1 MLYLNINQLK
11 IDTKESQL
19 VNLSF
24 DISSSTALIG
34 ESGSGKSL
42 TLKAIL
48 NLLPSKLNV
57 IKEFDSNFDLNY
69 DTIGFIPQNPFTSLS
84 TMTKV
89 KDQFFCSKEKIV
101 EVLKLVNLDETV
113 LNKFPNQ
120 LSGGQIQRVVIAIA
134 LSRNIK
140 LLLLD
145 EPTTALD
152 NENKENIIN
161 LISKLQKELNILTL
175 FVTHDIES
183 IKDLCENIVVLN
195 KGEIVEQGLTK
206 NILES
211 AKNEYTQ
218 KLIDSTFKNKNF
230 RN

>member
-1 MLYLNINQLK
+1 MSYLNINQLI

-48 NLLPSKLNV
+48 NLLPSKLQV
-57 IKEFDSNFDLNY
+57 IKDFNADFDLNY

-101 EVLKLVNLDETV
+101 EVLKLVNLDDTV

-183 IKDLCENIVVLN
+183 IKNLCENIIVLN
-195 KGEIVEQGLTK
+195 KGKIVEKGFTK
-206 NILES
+206 DILES

>member
-152 NENKENIIN
+152 NENKKNIIN